1 MLLKDP
7 FGKINGK
14 EDWKGV
20 VELHPITGNNKIYD
34 LVILGAGPAGLT
46 AAIYAGRANLSTLV
60 LEHMVAG
67 GEIAATD
74 QLENYPGFPQGIS
87 GAEFGQLLEQQ
98 AVRFGA
104 EIISAAIDE
113 VDAEGDVK
121 RVSTSR
127 GDFYSRTI
135 ILATGTSPRLLGVPG
150 EEKYRGRG
158 ISFCATCDGFFFREK
173 KVAVVGGGDSAV
185 KEALYLTRFAR
196 EVVLIHRR
204 DELRAVSALQKQ
216 ILGHPK
222 VKFLWDTVVKEFKG
236 NQNLT
241 TLIIK
246 NVKDSTTA
254 ELPVDGVFLY
264 VGRIPNTS
272 FLKGVEKDPQGYIIT
287 SEEMETPVPGLFAA
301 GDVRR
306 KFLRQVITAAADGAV
321 AAMMAVRHLE

>member
-1 MLLKDP
+1 LYPKAD
-7 FGKINGK
+7 
-14 EDWKGV
+14 D
-20 VELHPITGNNKIYD
+20 NKIYD
-34 LVILGAGPAGLT
+34 LIILGAGPAGLT
-46 AAIYAGRANLSTLV
+46 AAIYGGRANLSTLV
-60 LEHMVAG
+60 LEQMVSG
-67 GEIAATD
+67 GEIATTD

-113 VDAEGDVK
+113 VDPEGDIK
-121 RVSTSR
+121 KVSTSR
-127 GDFYSRTI
+127 GDFYGRTMVV
-135 ILATGTSPRLLGVPG
+135 ASGTSPRLLGVPG

-158 ISFCATCDGFFFREK
+158 ISFCATCDGFFFRDK

-196 EVVLIHRR
+196 EVILIHRR

-216 ILGHPK
+216 ILGHPQ
-222 VKFLWDTVVKEFKG
+222 VTFLWDTVVEEFKG
-236 NQNLT
+236 DQNLT
-241 TLIIK
+241 TLVIK
-246 NVKDSTTA
+246 NVKDSTTS

-264 VGRIPNTS
+264 VGRIPNTG

-287 SEEMETPVPGLFAA
+287 SEEMETTISGLFAA

-306 KFLRQVITAAADGAV
+306 KFLRQVITAAADGAI
-321 AAMMAVRHLE
+321 AAMMAVRYLG

>member
-1 MLLKDP
+1 MYPKAD
-7 FGKINGK
+7 
-14 EDWKGV
+14 D
-20 VELHPITGNNKIYD
+20 NKIYD
-34 LVILGAGPAGLT
+34 LIILGAGPAGLT
-46 AAIYAGRANLSTLV
+46 AAIYGGRANLSTLV
-60 LEHMVAG
+60 LEQMVSG

-113 VDAEGDVK
+113 VDPEGDIK
-121 RVSTSR
+121 KVSTSR
-127 GDFYSRTI
+127 GDFYGRTMVV
-135 ILATGTSPRLLGVPG
+135 ASGTSPRLLGVPG

-158 ISFCATCDGFFFREK
+158 ISFCATCDGFFFRDK

-196 EVVLIHRR
+196 EVILIHRR

-216 ILGHPK
+216 ILGHPQ
-222 VKFLWDTVVKEFKG
+222 VTFLWDTVVEEFKG
-236 NQNLT
+236 DQNLT
-241 TLIIK
+241 TLVIK
-246 NVKDSTTA
+246 NVKDSTTS

-264 VGRIPNTS
+264 VGRIPNTG

-287 SEEMETPVPGLFAA
+287 SEEMETTISGLFAA

-306 KFLRQVITAAADGAV
+306 KFLRQVITAAADGAI
-321 AAMMAVRHLE
+321 AAMMAVRYLG

>member
-1 MLLKDP
+1 MYSKVD
-7 FGKINGK
+7 
-14 EDWKGV
+14 D
-20 VELHPITGNNKIYD
+20 TKIYD

-46 AAIYAGRANLSTLV
+46 AAIYGGRANLSTLV
-60 LEHMVAG
+60 LEQMVSG
-67 GEIAATD
+67 GEIATTD

-104 EIISAAIDE
+104 EIISGAIDE
-113 VDAEGDVK
+113 VDAGGDVK

-127 GDFYSRTI
+127 GDYYSRAMVV
-135 ILATGTSPRLLGVPG
+135 ATGTSPRLLGVPG
-150 EEKYRGRG
+150 EEKYRGKG
-158 ISFCATCDGFFFREK
+158 ISFCATCDGFFFRDK
-173 KVAVVGGGDSAV
+173 KVAVIGGGDSAV

-216 ILGHPK
+216 ILGHPQ
-222 VKFLWDTVVKEFKG
+222 VTFLWDTVVEEFKG
-236 NQNLT
+236 DQNITALV
-241 TLIIK
+241 IK

-287 SEEMETPVPGLFAA
+287 SEEMETSVPGLFAA

-321 AAMMAVRHLE
+321 AAMMAVRYLG